1 MKSNLIYPRLSA
13 AIFVSLLLFAGSA
26 FGQSMRGL
34 QAPDKP
40 KVKDTRP
47 NNVKA
52 ARGEVPF
59 NRIYGH
65 LKLNST
71 KTKRLGQLTPS
82 EEKKKKDDKVLH
94 IGVVRPLA
102 TPLDPLSDSE
112 VYPVTEGYIRV
123 AGVVS
128 EGATAVR
135 VQFKDMALPPGAR
148 VFVYSQSNPNEFY
161 GPFDGR
167 DAAEDGTF
175 WTPSMQGDTAIIEY
189 FTPAAWIQSVPP
201 AVAGGCKR
209 SALVS
214 WIQSVPP
221 AVAGGCA

>member
-1 MKSNLIYPRLSA
+1 
-13 AIFVSLLLFAGSA
+13 
-26 FGQSMRGL
+26 MRGL

-40 KVKDTRP
+40 KVKDPTP

-59 NRIYGH
+59 NHIYGH

-71 KTKRLGQLTPS
+71 KTKRLGQLNPS

-94 IGVVRPLA
+94 IGVVRALA